1 MGLADRNYMRGGPSG
16 TGVPATHAVL
26 GVLVGFFILG
36 LVAESSGTSF
46 LRWMAL
52 PGARADAWQFLTYAF
67 LHDGFWHLLGNGLLL
82 WWVGPLVEAE
92 QGRAGLV
99 RVLMLGALVGAL
111 AWFATGLPG
120 HQASLLVGASA
131 AVLAAMVVGL
141 DGREDESVT
150 LLLFF
155 FLPVTLRVRWLM
167 LAIWSVTLASFVF
180 SELPGR
186 HAWEAWRPAWESP
199 IAHSAHLG
207 GLLLGAFL
215 AWRARREG
223 AVEPKLRIV
232 VVESRA
238 PSSRLPLS
246 PEPGSPRS
254 SSPHSSPSL
263 PGPRSASSSPSPR
276 EELDGLLD
284 KISAQGFGAL
294 SEAERR
300 RLDELSQRLR

>member
-16 TGVPATHAVL
+16 TGVPATHVVL

-36 LVAESSGTSF
+36 LVAESSGSSF
-46 LRWMAL
+46 LRWMVL
-52 PGARADAWQFLTYAF
+52 SGAKADAWQFLTYAF
-67 LHDGFWHLLGNGLLL
+67 LHADFWHLLGNGLLL
-82 WWVGPLVEAE
+82 WWAGPLVEAAH
-92 QGRAGLV
+92 GRQGLV
-99 RVLMLGALVGAL
+99 RVLMLGALAGAL

-120 HQASLLVGASA
+120 QPGAVLVGASA
-131 AVLAAMVVGL
+131 AVLAAMVLGL

-167 LAIWSVTLASFVF
+167 LAIWSVTLVSFVF
-180 SELPGR
+180 SELPAR
-186 HAWEAWRPAWESP
+186 QAWESWRPAWESP

-215 AWRARREG
+215 AWRARREH

-238 PSSRLPLS
+238 VVPGPDAPARARRPLAAAPAPSPA
-246 PEPGSPRS
+246 
-254 SSPHSSPSL
+254 SSPS
-263 PGPRSASSSPSPR
+263 APSPR
-276 EELDGLLD
+276 EELDALLD
-284 KISAQGFGAL
+284 KISAEGFGSL
-294 SEAERR
+294 SEDERR